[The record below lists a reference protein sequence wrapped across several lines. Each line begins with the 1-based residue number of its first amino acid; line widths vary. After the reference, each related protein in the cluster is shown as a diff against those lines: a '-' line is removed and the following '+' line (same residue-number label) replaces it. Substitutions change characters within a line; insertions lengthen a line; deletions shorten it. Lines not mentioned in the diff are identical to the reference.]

1 LTWREAELQERLRPL
16 IDGPNPPERIS
27 PLTGDAST
35 RRYFRASYPSGRTAI
50 IMLQPGKGRNEEA
63 SFLDVQR
70 FLAGLGL
77 PVPEVYLH
85 DPKQSLILLEDLGD
99 HLLETVI
106 ADADRARTSEL
117 YYEAVD
123 ILVQMRQATAFR
135 NSGCGAFGLAF
146 DEQKLME
153 ELHFFVTHFL
163 KGLCKLEASPK
174 AMATLETFFATIST
188 MLAAEPRVFAH
199 RDYHSRNLVVHE
211 GRLVMIDFQDA
222 RMGPVQYDLASLLRD
237 SYASIPEDLVE
248 KLVRHYLEATNQ
260 TATESLE
267 RFRYIFDVTSLQR
280 NIKALGTFGYQLEV
294 LGATRYR
301 SAIPRTG
308 AYVSRTL
315 ARYEEFTPFRSAV
328 EDYICAPA
336 LNVPS

>member
-1 LTWREAELQERLRPL
+1 MTWRDAELQERLSPL
-16 IDGPNPPERIS
+16 MRGPNPPERIS

-50 IMLQPGKGRNEEA
+50 IMLQPGKGLNEEA

-85 DPKQSLILLEDLGD
+85 DPQESLIVLEDLGD
-99 HLLETVI
+99 DLLETVI
-106 ADADRARTSEL
+106 ADADRGLTNEL
-117 YYEAVD
+117 YCEAVD
-123 ILVQMRQATAFR
+123 LLVEMRRATAAR
-135 NSGCGAFGLAF
+135 NAGCGAFDLAF

-153 ELHFFVTHFL
+153 ELHFFVTHFIR
-163 KGLCKLEASPK
+163 GLCNAEPSPK
-174 AMATLETFFATIST
+174 AMATLERFFATISGIV
-188 MLAAEPRVFAH
+188 AAEPRVFTH
-199 RDYHSRNLVVHE
+199 RDYHSRNLVVRR

-237 SYASIPEDLVE
+237 SYVSIPEDLVE
-248 KLVRHYLEATNQ
+248 KLLRRYVEAANQ
-260 TATESLE
+260 TAIEPLE

-280 NIKALGTFGYQLEV
+280 NIKALGTFGYQMDV

-308 AYVSRTL
+308 AYVSRNI
-315 ARYEEFTPFRSAV
+315 ARYQELSPFRSVV
-328 EDYICAPA
+328 EDYVCTPA
-336 LNVPS
+336 LNLPF